1 MRISISLI
9 KLKITNMLVGNVS
22 VELEKPMETEKYQIY
37 LLNDDSE
44 VVDLIDSFEKPNE
57 VFNFVIKNNA
67 TIVEFIDE
75 VKED

>member
-1 MRISISLI
+1 
-9 KLKITNMLVGNVS
+9 MLVGNVS